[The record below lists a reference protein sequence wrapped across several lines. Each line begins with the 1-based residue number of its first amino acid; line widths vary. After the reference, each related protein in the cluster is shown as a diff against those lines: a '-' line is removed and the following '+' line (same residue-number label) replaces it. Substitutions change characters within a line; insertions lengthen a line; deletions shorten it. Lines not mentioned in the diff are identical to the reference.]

1 MPSSVRSDGGSSS
14 KSGGSGRR
22 STSGLS
28 SNRQDLICSVK
39 YTNNLPD
46 IPFDPK
52 FLVYPFEQ
60 NRFVQYNTTSL
71 ESKHKHELMTEVDL
85 GVPINLI
92 DPAIY
97 TQSDLP
103 YQLDPKDEELLEE
116 ETPAPAESKRA
127 RQHAKTFSWLR
138 KTEYISSEYARTT
151 HIGAESSENKI
162 GLGSRGR
169 DRQSIHMD
177 LYKDKNSQ
185 IIAIENTF
193 EAAKEEI
200 KCHYSKQ
207 NMEPEWIRPLFPD
220 FGNWNLAC
228 THVIFDSNPQARLE
242 TNATPNTSG
251 AIMRA
256 MTDERDNEEYI
267 AFFLPTPDT
276 IEKRKEDEAE
286 ERNYLEGQEY
296 MYKLEREYNWSF
308 LNKVKGYEDS
318 YFFVMKDDCIFYN
331 ELSSRIKLNK
341 RRGRRRTDLSSTM
354 AVTHRDMTE
363 EEIDRQDLRM
373 MQLDDALDEADI
385 DEGNEYLDFEVTG
398 EPMKT
403 EDKDTGDVEL
413 SQDLVQSSDNE
424 FSLSPSDDD

>member
-1 MPSSVRSDGGSSS
+1 MPSVRSDGGSSA
-14 KSGGSGRR
+14 KSGGSSRR

-52 FLVYPFEQ
+52 FLVYPFEP
-60 NRFVQYNTTSL
+60 NRFIQYNTTSL

-92 DPAIY
+92 DPSIY
-97 TQSDLP
+97 AQSDLP

-162 GLGSRGR
+162 GLGSKGR
-169 DRQSIHMD
+169 DRHSIHTD
-177 LYKDKNSQ
+177 LYKDKDSQ
-185 IIAIENTF
+185 ISAIENTF
-193 EAAKEEI
+193 ETAKDDI
-200 KCHYSKQ
+200 KFHYNKPG
-207 NMEPEWIRPLFPD
+207 MEPEWVRPVFPD

-228 THVIFDSNPQARLE
+228 THVIFDSNPQAKQE
-242 TNATPNTSG
+242 AEMNIGVTG

-267 AFFLPTPDT
+267 AYFLPTPET
-276 IEKRKEDEAE
+276 IEKRIEDDNQNQ
-286 ERNYLEGQEY
+286 NYLDGQDY
-296 MYKLEREYNWSF
+296 IYKLEREYNWSF

-318 YFFVMKDDCIFYN
+318 YFFVMKDDCVFYN

-341 RRGRRRTDLSSTM
+341 RRGRGRADGLSTM
-354 AVTHRDMTE
+354 AVTHRELTE
-363 EEIDRQDLRM
+363 EEINRQDLRL
-373 MQLDDALDEADI
+373 MQLDDALDEADM
-385 DEGNEYLDFEVTG
+385 DGSSGSLDLEVTG
-398 EPMKT
+398 EPMMVT
-403 EDKDTGDVEL
+403 GEPLRDLDGDPEDPENPEDMEMIDHDT
-413 SQDLVQSSDNE
+413 SD
-424 FSLSPSDDD
+424 